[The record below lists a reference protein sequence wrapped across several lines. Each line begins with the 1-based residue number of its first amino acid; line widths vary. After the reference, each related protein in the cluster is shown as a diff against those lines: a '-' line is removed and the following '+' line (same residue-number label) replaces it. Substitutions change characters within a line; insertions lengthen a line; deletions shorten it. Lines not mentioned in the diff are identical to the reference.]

1 MESDAVSDVTTTV
14 IFFFLEYSLS
24 QKKCFRTLNYAV
36 KEVRTKLTT
45 SAVVKI
51 PEKYSMM

>member
-1 MESDAVSDVTTTV
+1 MESDAVPDVATTV
-14 IFFFLEYSLS
+14 FFLEYSLRR
-24 QKKCFRTLNYAV
+24 KKYFRTLNYAV